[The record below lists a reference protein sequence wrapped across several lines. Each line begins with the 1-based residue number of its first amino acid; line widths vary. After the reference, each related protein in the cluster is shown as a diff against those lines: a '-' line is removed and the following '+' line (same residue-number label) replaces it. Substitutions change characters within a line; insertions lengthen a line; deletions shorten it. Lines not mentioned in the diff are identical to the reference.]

1 MTTRRLICLLAL
13 VTLAGCGDPEG
24 PNDTSPDKAV
34 AEQPDTER
42 KGTLEDLL
50 TKMDPE
56 DSDRLKAYLEKVNKT
71 PVPDETMPGTDGPQH
86 PPLPDDPTES
96 RPKVP
101 FDLGKRTG
109 DDTPP
114 GEDPSPEPPETDP
127 IVDPEP
133 ERPEKPDE
141 PDDPTDLRLSKL
153 IETMESMQRLTA
165 DQQQLLSTLKLIRS
179 NLKRGR
185 PPVPPEFPNAGAD
198 PFYFAWRNMG
208 NAFNSRQFDRAL
220 ESARTVL
227 DILRTRNDLEV
238 RRPVLASAINGYG
251 NYERIP
257 NQSIT
262 RPGLA
267 LLYFEVENFG
277 YKEVGDKWEVKIR
290 LQVQLL
296 DIGGRNVKTFDFKPV
311 PLQSL
316 NRVRDYYQSTRLA
329 FPRELPRGP
338 YILKIIIEDMH
349 AGKTT
354 EERIEMEL
362 K

>member
-1 MTTRRLICLLAL
+1 MTYRRLICLLAL
-13 VTLAGCGDPEG
+13 VALVGCGDPAA
-24 PNDTSPDKAV
+24 PDDTSPEETA
-34 AEQPDTER
+34 AEQPDPDR

-50 TKMDPE
+50 TKMAPE
-56 DSDRLKAYLEKVNKT
+56 DSARLKAYLEKVNKT
-71 PVPDETMPGTDGPQH
+71 PVPHEPMPGTDGPQH
-86 PPLPDDPTES
+86 PPLSDDPTGR
-96 RPKVP
+96 RPTVP
-101 FDLGKRTG
+101 PDPGKRAG
-109 DDTPP
+109 DEVPQKK
-114 GEDPSPEPPETDP
+114 DPSPRPPEADP
-127 IVDPEP
+127 VIGPA
-133 ERPEKPDE
+133 PDTSTV
-141 PDDPTDLRLSKL
+141 PRTTDDPTDLRLSKL

-165 DQQQLLSTLKLIRS
+165 DQQQLLATLKLIRS
-179 NLKRGR
+179 NLRQGR

-208 NAFNSRQFDRAL
+208 NAFNSRQYDRAL
-220 ESARTVL
+220 ESGRTVL
-227 DILRTRNDLEV
+227 DILRRRNDLEI
-238 RRPVLASAINGYG
+238 RRPVLAGAINGYG
-251 NYERIP
+251 NFERIP
-257 NQSIT
+257 NQSIK

-277 YKEVGDKWEVKIR
+277 YKEVDDQWEVKIR

-311 PLQSL
+311 PLRSL

-349 AGKTT
+349 GGKTT